1 MPALIDLPRAV
12 VDSELLVGSGLVA
25 WAIAIA
31 AMVAVN
37 GMAIAH
43 ESHQHPDVS
52 AAMPQFPFTAG
63 LTAVADLRVPP
74 SRTLDIMASIN
85 QVRERQ
91 CVEVTNSLHE
101 RWLDDAAKRAA
112 HRAFRRVHLRCPACG
127 ANELVITARA
137 THHGCRKRRD
147 RGLSVDRRARDRRGA
162 PLQRQQL

>member
-12 VDSELLVGSGLVA
+12 VDSELLVVSGLVA
-25 WAIAIA
+25 WPIAIA

-74 SRTLDIMASIN
+74 L
-85 QVRERQ
+85 
-91 CVEVTNSLHE
+91 
-101 RWLDDAAKRAA
+101 A
-112 HRAFRRVHLRCPACG
+112 H
-127 ANELVITARA
+127 ARY
-137 THHGCRKRRD
+137 HG
-147 RGLSVDRRARDRRGA
+147 VDQSGSGA
-162 PLQRQQL
+162 PMCRGDEFAA